1 MKKLILKILI
11 AVSVFYLLDLGTI
24 KEKIVN
30 SLNGKNKF
38 DNFITQVTDDS
49 EVIDDTQVTNDQE
62 NDVVEVSGGGSDEVI
77 KETQKETVK
86 RSPETIEYFNT
97 VAYGREFDKT
107 SKSLYK
113 WNKDMKIYV
122 DGEKPEYLMSE
133 LRKIVSEL
141 NNIIDPIDLKIV
153 SSKSESNYVI
163 YFGDHKTFDQKYNLY
178 SPELL
183 DHNWGYFELYYGT
196 GVMYVDIYR
205 NDDRVSHKHLL
216 REELTQSLGLVN
228 DSYKYPESIFYQG
241 WTTTTEF
248 APIDRELIDIL
259 YNN

>member
-1 MKKLILKILI
+1 MSYLYKKNTMKKIL
-11 AVSVFYLLDLGTI
+11 VSVLGLSSILFLAICFKNDNSNFDVEKEFSYMLD
-24 KEKIVN
+24 
-30 SLNGKNKF
+30 NKDV
-38 DNFITQVTDDS
+38 DNT
-49 EVIDDTQVTNDQE
+49 EV
-62 NDVVEVSGGGSDEVI
+62 GGGSE
-77 KETQKETVK
+77 EPQKEVK
-86 RSPETIEYFNT
+86 VFSNQTKEYFNE
-97 VAYGREFDKT
+97 VAYGREFDN
-107 SKSLYK
+107 SENNSLYK
-113 WNKDMKIYV
+113 WETDMKIYV

-141 NNIIDPIDLKIV
+141 NDIINPIDIKIV

-163 YFGDHKTFDQKYNLY
+163 YFGDNKTFDQKYDLY

-196 GVMYVDIYR
+196 GVMYVDLYR
-205 NDDRVSHKHLL
+205 TKNIESRKHLL